1 MVIISKCDEQPVFC
15 YFIERKAKDNKA
27 NKDYNN
33 LGSKTF
39 SMFRYGHVQKL
50 SKRLTLMEPTC
61 WYVSEISLVHC
72 THVRFLVHHQFR
84 RKCLTHALPRGN
96 LYIMFISPWKVSEPL
111 SMLFVMAST
120 YFFITGICCT

>member
-1 MVIISKCDEQPVFC
+1 MVIISKCERQPVVC

-50 SKRLTLMEPTC
+50 SKRLPLMEPTFVVNVC
-61 WYVSEISLVHC
+61 LKRKKTLKYNLTLSCPTGKALLASHKHIASLH
-72 THVRFLVHHQFR
+72 
-84 RKCLTHALPRGN
+84 
-96 LYIMFISPWKVSEPL
+96 
-111 SMLFVMAST
+111 
-120 YFFITGICCT
+120 

>member
-1 MVIISKCDEQPVFC
+1 MVIISKCERQPVVC

-50 SKRLTLMEPTC
+50 SKRLSLMEPTFVVNVC
-61 WYVSEISLVHC
+61 LKRKKKTLKYNLTLSCPAGKALLASHKHIASLH
-72 THVRFLVHHQFR
+72 
-84 RKCLTHALPRGN
+84 
-96 LYIMFISPWKVSEPL
+96 
-111 SMLFVMAST
+111 
-120 YFFITGICCT
+120 

>member
-1 MVIISKCDEQPVFC
+1 MSEILPANHHINC

-50 SKRLTLMEPTC
+50 SKRLPLM
-61 WYVSEISLVHC
+61 
-72 THVRFLVHHQFR
+72 
-84 RKCLTHALPRGN
+84 
-96 LYIMFISPWKVSEPL
+96 
-111 SMLFVMAST
+111 
-120 YFFITGICCT
+120 